1 MNDYFTFKFRL
12 FLKSHQNTM
21 FRFPKQQDWL
31 KLVKTSLLERY
42 ECLKDVFIASM
53 SSENPL
59 TLAL

>member
-1 MNDYFTFKFRL
+1 
-12 FLKSHQNTM
+12 M

-53 SSENPL
+53 SSGNPL
-59 TLAL
+59 TLTL